1 MTTHKTHANAWG
13 EDLPEET
20 RRQLYAYTKPP
31 TDEERAAGRPWLRK
45 FHADVLPYLSLQG
58 IPAPSEAGWYRFLGR
73 MREQAAARTIIGL
86 ETSKRIAQGMAESG
100 VDPRL
105 AADVMT
111 SLAVDE
117 AAKPEDERN
126 EKVMGIFASAAAL
139 FRATDQRERELKLK
153 AAAQQTKDEQLRLA
167 REKFE
172 FDAAKAA
179 MAKAAEIKSIS
190 ADDSLAADEK
200 IARVRAALFGVETE

>member
-1 MTTHKTHANAWG
+1 MSHKTHSNAWG

-20 RRQLYAYTKPP
+20 RRQLYAWTKPP
-31 TDEERAAGRPWLRK
+31 TDAEKKAGRPWLRK
-45 FHADVLPYLSLQG
+45 FHDDVLPYLSLQG

-117 AAKPEDERN
+117 AAKPEEERN

-139 FRATDQRERELKLK
+139 FRTTDQRERELKLK
-153 AAAQQTKDEQLRLA
+153 AAAQQTKDEQLKLA

-172 FDAAKAA
+172 AAEKRLERVAEIADAARGGKVDP
-179 MAKAAEIKSIS
+179 AKV
-190 ADDSLAADEK
+190 ADEIDRILGRK
-200 IARVRAALFGVETE
+200 K